1 MSNNYEPCPVC
12 GERHKQCK
20 PSEADKLGGFI
31 PTPRFEQTF
40 YVNQR
45 LDGLNEVINEAR
57 THWSRG
63 RDHKKAQQ
71 EIVEWAILNAKKNK
85 GLHPVSGP
93 FHLQLHFSEPNTAR
107 DPDNIVSAK
116 KFILD
121 ALQTMK
127 IIPND
132 NQKYVLSFTESW
144 GIEEKDKPVG
154 VYITL
159 IED

>member
-1 MSNNYEPCPVC
+1 MSNTYEPCPIC
-12 GERHKQCK
+12 GERHKQCQ
-20 PSEADKLGGFI
+20 PSEVDKLGGFI
-31 PTPRFEQTF
+31 HVPRREQKF

-45 LDGLNEVINEAR
+45 LDGLNEVIKEAR

-63 RDHKKAQQ
+63 ADHKKAQQ
-71 EIVEWAILNAKKNK
+71 EIVEWAIANAKKK
-85 GLHPVSGP
+85 GLRPVDGP
-93 FHLQLHFSEPNTAR
+93 FRLEIHFAEPNTAR

-121 ALQTMK
+121 ALQTMG

-132 NQKYVLSFTESW
+132 NQKFVLGFTESW
-144 GIEEKDKPVG
+144 GLATTEKPVG
-154 VYITL
+154 VHIKL

>member
-1 MSNNYEPCPVC
+1 MSNQYDPCPHC
-12 GERHKQCK
+12 GTRHKQCE
-20 PSEADKLGGFI
+20 PSEAEQLGGFFQ
-31 PTPRFEQTF
+31 TPRREQEF

-45 LDGLNEVINEAR
+45 LDGLNEVIKEAR

-63 RDHKKAQQ
+63 ADHKKAQQ
-71 EIVEWAILNAKKNK
+71 EIVEWAIVEAKNRGK
-85 GLHPVSGP
+85 LQPVSGP
-93 FHLQLHFSEPNTAR
+93 FRLELFFAEPNTAR

-121 ALQTMK
+121 ALQTMG

-132 NQKYVLSFTESW
+132 NQKFVLGFSERW
-144 GIEEKDKPVG
+144 GLADDNRKVG
-154 VYITL
+154 VHIKL

>member
-1 MSNNYEPCPVC
+1 MSNTYEPCPHC
-12 GERHKQCK
+12 GERHKQCQ

-31 PTPRFEQTF
+31 TTPRREQKF

-45 LDGLNEVINEAR
+45 LDGLNEVIKEAR
-57 THWSRG
+57 THWSHG
-63 RDHKKAQQ
+63 AKHKKAQQ
-71 EIVEWAILNAKKNK
+71 EIVEWAIVDAKKR
-85 GLHPVSGP
+85 GLSPVAGP
-93 FHLQLHFSEPNTAR
+93 FRLEIFFAEPNTAR

-132 NQKYVLSFTESW
+132 NQKFVKGFSESW
-144 GIEEKDKPVG
+144 GLADKDRPVG
-154 VYITL
+154 VHIKL

>member
-1 MSNNYEPCPVC
+1 MSNQYEPCPHC
-12 GERHKQCK
+12 GTRHKQCE
-20 PSEADKLGGFI
+20 PSKAEQLGGYI
-31 PTPRFEQTF
+31 VPPKREQKF

-45 LDGLNEVINEAR
+45 LDGLNEVIKEAR
-57 THWSRG
+57 THWSHG
-63 RDHKKAQQ
+63 ANHKKAQQ
-71 EIVEWAILNAKKNK
+71 EIVEWAIVAAKKK
-85 GLHPVSGP
+85 GLAPVTGP
-93 FHLQLHFSEPNTAR
+93 FRLELFFAEPNTAR

-132 NQKYVLSFTESW
+132 NQKFVLGFSERW
-144 GIEEKDKPVG
+144 GLADEKHPVG
-154 VYITL
+154 VHIKL